1 MNALI
6 IYATV
11 DFADKAKAMV
21 EGAASWAD
29 ETTHCG
35 VKLWR
40 VDSLDQPPAIGASLA
55 EAAEA
60 NLIILA
66 ASQVK
71 SLLPWL
77 MGWLEHRVARRHIQE
92 AALAIW
98 DHGILDT
105 PLKRVPPEFSQ
116 CTKRH
121 GLSLLSDENALAGG
135 SCSSFAK
142 DLHNREVSL
151 TSTLKHI
158 LEQPLRGGNQCWRHS
173 GINE

>member
-1 MNALI
+1 VIMRLGH
-6 IYATV
+6 
-11 DFADKAKAMV
+11 F
-21 EGAASWAD
+21 
-29 ETTHCG
+29 H
-35 VKLWR
+35 
-40 VDSLDQPPAIGASLA
+40 SLRGPGLFFIVPVIGASLA

-105 PLKRVPPEFSQ
+105 PLKRFPPEFSQ

-121 GLSLLSDENALAGG
+121 GLSLLSDENALAVG